1 MNRSSP
7 RGLKLTTVMLA
18 VAVLAVSAFFSNS
31 ATDGDKDIVVEQ
43 SN

>member
-7 RGLKLTTVMLA
+7 RGLKLTTVMFA
-18 VAVLAVSAFFSNS
+18 VAVLALSAFFSNGS
-31 ATDGDKDIVVEQ
+31 TGGDKEVVVEQ

>member
-18 VAVLAVSAFFSNS
+18 VAILGLSAFFSNS
-31 ATDGDKDIVVEQ
+31 ATDGDRDIVIEQ
-43 SN
+43 EN